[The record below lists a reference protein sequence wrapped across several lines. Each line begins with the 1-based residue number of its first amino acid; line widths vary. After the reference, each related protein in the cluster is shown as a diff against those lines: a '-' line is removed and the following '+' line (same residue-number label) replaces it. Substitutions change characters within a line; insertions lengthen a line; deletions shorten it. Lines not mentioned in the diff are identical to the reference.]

1 MEVKKKI
8 SYSNTPD
15 FFSKE
20 MIITKK
26 SLNENQLKYTY
37 QKQLISDLDYKH
49 KEWSKFVKNNIKILR
64 LKPFESYKKNR
75 RITYMKD
82 KKKIS
87 SSNTPDFFSKK
98 MIITKKSLNE
108 NQLKFTYQKQLI
120 SDLDYKHKEWSK
132 SFDSNS

>member
-8 SYSNTPD
+8 TSFNTPV

-20 MIITKK
+20 
-26 SLNENQLKYTY
+26 
-37 QKQLISDLDYKH
+37 
-49 KEWSKFVKNNIKILR
+49 
-64 LKPFESYKKNR
+64 
-75 RITYMKD
+75 
-82 KKKIS
+82 
-87 SSNTPDFFSKK
+87 

-132 SFDSNS
+132 SIDSKF

>member
-8 SYSNTPD
+8 RSSNSPY

-49 KEWSKFVKNNIKILR
+49 KEWSKSI
-64 LKPFESYKKNR
+64 
-75 RITYMKD
+75 D
-82 KKKIS
+82 
-87 SSNTPDFFSKK
+87 SK
-98 MIITKKSLNE
+98 
-108 NQLKFTYQKQLI
+108 F
-120 SDLDYKHKEWSK
+120 
-132 SFDSNS
+132 